1 MNKIWTVL
9 ELINETTAYF
19 KKKGIESARLDAEL
33 LLAHCCN
40 RARIQLYIDFERL
53 VTAEE
58 LSIFRELVR
67 RRAAREPVAYLTGYK
82 EFWSLKIAVEKGVLI
97 PRPETELLV
106 EESVK
111 IIKSPSEKVL
121 QTSILQTSILEL
133 GAGSGALSIA
143 LAQELKQC
151 IICATEICSAALKI
165 AQRNSRAHGCSGRVH
180 FIRGDSLT
188 ALRQKEVFDLIVSNP
203 PYICS
208 AAIAGLEP
216 EIREHEPVEAL
227 DGGPDG
233 LSFYRRWI
241 PQMPVL
247 LKRNGWA
254 VLEMGAGQSAAI
266 SKLFQ
271 DTGTFAD
278 VQTVKDYAGH
288 ERIIRARKK

>member
-1 MNKIWTVL
+1 MNKPWTVL

-40 RARIQLYIDFERL
+40 RVRIQLYIDFERL

-111 IIKSPSEKVL
+111 ILKSLSEAGL
-121 QTSILQTSILEL
+121 QTAILEL
-133 GAGSGALSIA
+133 GVGSGALSIA

-151 IICATEICSAALKI
+151 SICATDISSAALKI
-165 AQRNSRAHGCSGRVH
+165 AQRNSRAHGCAGQVH

-188 ALRQKEVFDLIVSNP
+188 AFRQKEVFDLIVSNP

-208 AAIAGLEP
+208 AAIAGLAP
-216 EIREHEPVEAL
+216 EIREHEPIKAL

-278 VQTVKDYAGH
+278 VQTVRDYAGH

>member
-1 MNKIWTVL
+1 MNKPWTVL

-53 VTAEE
+53 VSAEE

-111 IIKSPSEKVL
+111 TIKLLSKEVL
-121 QTSILQTSILEL
+121 QTAILEL

-151 IICATEICSAALKI
+151 IICATDISSAALKI
-165 AQRNSRAHGCSGRVH
+165 AQRNSSAHGCAGRVH

-188 ALRQKEVFDLIVSNP
+188 AFRQKEVFDLIVSNP

-208 AAIAGLEP
+208 AAIAGLAP
-216 EIREHEPVEAL
+216 EIREHEPVGAL

>member
-1 MNKIWTVL
+1 MNRTWTVL

-33 LLAHCCN
+33 LLAHCRN

-58 LSIFRELVR
+58 LSAFRELVR
-67 RRAAREPVAYLTGYK
+67 RRAAREPVAYLIGYR

-106 EESVK
+106 EELIK
-111 IIKSPSEKVL
+111 IFKPPSGERL
-121 QTSILQTSILEL
+121 QAAILEL
-133 GAGSGALSIA
+133 GTGSGALSIA

-151 IICATEICSAALKI
+151 SIYATDISSSALII
-165 AQRNSRAHGCSGRVH
+165 AQRNSRAHGCADRIH
-180 FIRGDSLT
+180 FIRGDSL
-188 ALRQKEVFDLIVSNP
+188 AAFRQKEVFDLIVSNP

-208 AAIAGLEP
+208 AAVAGLAP
-216 EIREHEPVEAL
+216 EIRAHEPVEAL

-233 LSFYRRWI
+233 LSFYRQWI

-247 LKRNGWA
+247 LKSNGWA
-254 VLEMGAGQSAAI
+254 VLEMGAGQSVAI
-266 SKLFQ
+266 SQLFQ
-271 DTGTFAD
+271 NTGAFAD